1 MKGVILAGGY
11 GTRFLPVTK
20 TIPKEM
26 LPLVNKPAIAFIM
39 EEFAAA
45 GITEVLIISSRRK
58 RSLEDYFDREIE
70 LEGVFTREQ
79 KHASLAQIAPE
90 RMQVYFTRQQA
101 MRGTGHAL
109 MQAEAFV
116 GSDPFI
122 VAYPDDLHFGS
133 PPLAAQ
139 LVETFHH
146 TGKTVMAGLDN
157 PPNLE
162 RYGVLSLAEDNLHVT
177 DIVEKPAPGT
187 APSTIASIGRYLYTP
202 EIFGFLQEGWNKHL
216 AESPDSEY
224 YHVYALKQL
233 MDRSRVVQH
242 TIQGQR
248 LDTGAP
254 AGFLQAFLHVAAQ
267 DPDLAAVIKDFAAGM
282 PD

>member
-45 GITEVLIISSRRK
+45 GINEVLIISSRRK
-58 RSLEDYFDREIE
+58 RSLEDYFDREVE
-70 LEGVFTREQ
+70 LEGVFSQEQ
-79 KHASLAQIAPE
+79 KHDYLAQIAPE
-90 RMQVYFTRQQA
+90 RMQVYFTRQQK
-101 MRGTGHAL
+101 MMGTGHAL

-116 GSDPFI
+116 GSDPFV
-122 VAYPDDLHFGS
+122 VAYPDDLHFGAT
-133 PPLAAQ
+133 PLAAQ
-139 LVETFHH
+139 LVETFHI

-162 RYGVLSLAEDNLHVT
+162 RYGVLSLADDNLHVT

-187 APSTIASIGRYLYTP
+187 APSRLASIGRYLYTP
-202 EIFGFLQEGWNKHL
+202 EIFGFLQEGWAKHL
-216 AESPDSEY
+216 AESPESEY

-233 MDRSRVVQH
+233 MSRGRVVQH
-242 TIQGQR
+242 TIEGER

-254 AGFLQAFLHVAAQ
+254 TGFLQAFLHVAAQ
-267 DPDLAAVIKDFAAGM
+267 DPELATVIREFAAGM
-282 PD
+282 

>member
-45 GITEVLIISSRRK
+45 GINEVLIISSRRK
-58 RSLEDYFDREIE
+58 RVLEDYFDREVE
-70 LEGVFTREQ
+70 LEGVFTRENKSERLQ
-79 KHASLAQIAPE
+79 QIAPDN
-90 RMQVYFTRQQA
+90 MNVFFTRQQE
-101 MRGTGHAL
+101 MKGTGHAL
-109 MQAEAFV
+109 MLAESFV
-116 GSDPFI
+116 GSDPFV
-122 VAYPDDLHFGS
+122 VAYPDDLHFGT

-139 LVETFHH
+139 LVATFQR
-146 TGKTVMAGLDN
+146 TGKTVMAALDN

-162 RYGVLSLAEDNLHVT
+162 RYGILDLAEDNMHVC
-177 DIVEKPAPGT
+177 DIVEKPAPGSE
-187 APSTIASIGRYLYTP
+187 PSSLASIGRYLYTP
-202 EIFGFLQEGWNKHL
+202 EIFGFLNQGWEKHL
-216 AESPDSEY
+216 QESPDSEY

-233 MDRSRVVQH
+233 MDRGRVVQH
-242 TIQGQR
+242 TIAGER

-254 AGFLQAFLHVAAQ
+254 AGFLQAFLRYAAE
-267 DPDLAAVIKDFAAGM
+267 DAELATVIKDFAAGLT
-282 PD
+282 